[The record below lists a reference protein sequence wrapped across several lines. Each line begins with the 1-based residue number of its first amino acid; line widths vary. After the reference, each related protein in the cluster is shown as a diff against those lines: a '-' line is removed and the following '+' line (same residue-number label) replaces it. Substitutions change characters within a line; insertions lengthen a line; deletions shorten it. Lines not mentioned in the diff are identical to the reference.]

1 MGLVTGLTGSLFL
14 ERTGGIGFLL
24 KVKNIIGKIE
34 VLKRIYMVE
43 INRMGD
49 YPCNYCNKKFLTKY
63 YFDHHIFWCQFIHKS
78 KSEKQREMNYN
89 IPNNLI
95 SDILHR
101 MERLET
107 DNKKLK
113 DEVRLLKRK
122 QRIHL
127 EQFLNSES
135 GPVPI
140 QTLREW
146 IKNIPLTTTH
156 LEIVFKSDLLTA
168 MMTCIR
174 EALESMDTDGIPC
187 CAFIQKQFVLYSYE
201 NREKSATPI
210 WGILVKDELLSIL
223 NVLASRFLSLYLK
236 YSNEPSPAY
245 ANLWD
250 ENQTIYLRKVVGRES
265 CEDTRVKCI
274 KEYLYNTLKRNFV
287 EIEIL

>member
-1 MGLVTGLTGSLFL
+1 
-14 ERTGGIGFLL
+14 
-24 KVKNIIGKIE
+24 
-34 VLKRIYMVE
+34 MVE
-43 INRMGD
+43 INGMSD
-49 YPCNYCNKKFLTKY
+49 YPCKYCNKHFNTKY
-63 YFDHHIFWCQFIHKS
+63 YLDRHIFLCQFKHKS
-78 KSEKQREMNYN
+78 KSEKQTEMNNHIPSLTDAQSNRLITN
-89 IPNNLI
+89 IM
-95 SDILHR
+95 HR
-101 MERLET
+101 LEKLET

-113 DEVRLLKRK
+113 DDIRLLKRK

-127 EQFLNSES
+127 EQYLNSES
-135 GPVPI
+135 GPVPT

-146 IKNIPLTTTH
+146 MQKIPLTSTH

-187 CAFIQKQFVLYSYE
+187 CAFIQKQLVLYSYDI
-201 NREKSATPI
+201 REKSGSPT
-210 WGILVKDELLSIL
+210 WGILSKDELLSIL
-223 NVLASRFLSLYLK
+223 NILSKRFIPLYLI

-250 ENQTIYLRKVVGRES
+250 ENHMIYLGKVVGRES

>member
-1 MGLVTGLTGSLFL
+1 M
-14 ERTGGIGFLL
+14 
-24 KVKNIIGKIE
+24 N
-34 VLKRIYMVE
+34 
-43 INRMGD
+43 
-49 YPCNYCNKKFLTKY
+49 CNL
-63 YFDHHIFWCQFIHKS
+63 S
-78 KSEKQREMNYN
+78 
-89 IPNNLI
+89 NNLVA
-95 SDILHR
+95 DILHR
-101 MERLET
+101 IEKLET

-135 GPVPI
+135 GPVPT

-146 IKNIPLTTTH
+146 MLNLELTITH
-156 LEIVFKSDLLTA
+156 LEIVFKTDLLTA

-201 NREKSATPI
+201 IREKSNSPT
-210 WGILVKDELLSIL
+210 WGILSKDELLSIL
-223 NVLASRFLSLYLK
+223 NTLASRFLQLYLR

-274 KEYLYNTLKRNFV
+274 KEYLYNRLKRNFV